1 MFRFLVERLGFT
13 AFGIEANWPESLSV
27 NEYVLGGEVNLT
39 AGLGFAWW
47 QTEDMFAL
55 LRWMREYN
63 QNPTHTRKLKF
74 YGFDMQTPGLA
85 ESNVHGYL
93 RRVDPE
99 IVDEAQRSFDVLG
112 RSGENREYET
122 ASAEVKK
129 RTADTLALILRRF
142 DERQAEVKLGDQS
155 VAGKSFRDPRH
166 GREREMDPRS

>member
-47 QTEDMFAL
+47 QTEDMLAL

-63 QNPTHTRKLKF
+63 QNPVHTRKLKF

-85 ESNVHGYL
+85 ESNVLVYL
-93 RRVDPE
+93 RRVDPCLLYTSDAADDLLC
-99 IVDEAQRSFDVLG
+99 VDLG
-112 RSGENREYET
+112 G
-122 ASAEVKK
+122 
-129 RTADTLALILRRF
+129 
-142 DERQAEVKLGDQS
+142 
-155 VAGKSFRDPRH
+155 
-166 GREREMDPRS
+166 